1 MCMVL
6 WILALDPPRAQRQ
19 HLNASMAS
27 IIAIQNDIM
36 VTSSKDRIMCSM
48 SDMISMVRMSG
59 PLYNIAGAC
68 SSVTRSLRDVCCLS
82 VSTTTASSSSFSGRC
97 SIATGSFQTTLWR
110 RRQSHLLRSRVSSLQ
125 THLVAVM
132 GSRLSTNRIALTQLA
147 SLSVSLLWNRPKGD
161 CDTSFGQH
169 LKHLLWTAE
178 SI

>member
-1 MCMVL
+1 MVF
-6 WILALDPPRAQRQ
+6 WILALDPSRAQRQ

-27 IIAIQNDIM
+27 VIVIQNDIM

-48 SDMISMVRMSG
+48 FDMISMVRMSG
-59 PLYNIAGAC
+59 PFYNIAGAC

-82 VSTTTASSSSFSGRC
+82 VSTTTVSSSSFPGRC

-110 RRQSHLLRSRVSSLQ
+110 LRQSHLLRSRVPSLQ

-132 GSRLSTNRIALTQLA
+132 GNRLSANRITLTQLA
-147 SLSVSLLWNRPKGD
+147 SLSVYLLWSRPKTHY
-161 CDTSFGQH
+161 DTSFGQH
-169 LKHLLWTAE
+169 LKHLLWTIE